1 MNPAIKPIRLLVRT
15 GWRSAIL
22 RPHRTRMVTSKRMK
36 GFSQTRK
43 LLYIASEY
51 AYALGVFA
59 SAVLGVA
66 TGADLDSNWLSNRPI
81 VSRVVEVAQDYA
93 IPAYI
98 IICTVIATSFIYR
111 RKGDPWIW
119 EKLKFILDEYQGKAF
134 IKEAGDPS
142 DHHRITLFKHEKNCL
157 FVKHWSSTKT
167 LKPWGRNPILSNYL
181 VPVLRSGHL
190 SQKSGA
196 KFYVSDNSDDCESVA
211 AQAWSSNQ
219 AIIVDN
225 LPLIN
230 ANQKRSRDI
239 STYATKTYCAK
250 EMVEKYVNDS
260 RPLPRSIAAIPV
272 MVKGEIWGV
281 VVLDSRSPNGVTSES
296 VIHYELTVA
305 LIGQLL
311 EKAK

>member
-1 MNPAIKPIRLLVRT
+1 
-15 GWRSAIL
+15 
-22 RPHRTRMVTSKRMK
+22 MVTSKRMK

-93 IPAYI
+93 IPVYI
-98 IICTVIATSFIYR
+98 IICAVIVTSFLYR

-167 LKPWGRNPILSNYL
+167 LETLGKEPHPFKLPSTSSS
-181 VPVLRSGHL
+181 LRPFIS
-190 SQKSGA
+190 KSEQ
-196 KFYVSDNSDDCESVA
+196 N
-211 AQAWSSNQ
+211 
-219 AIIVDN
+219 
-225 LPLIN
+225 
-230 ANQKRSRDI
+230 
-239 STYATKTYCAK
+239 STYQTTAT
-250 EMVEKYVNDS
+250 
-260 RPLPRSIAAIPV
+260 IARALQP
-272 MVKGEIWGV
+272 KHGQ
-281 VVLDSRSPNGVTSES
+281 VTK
-296 VIHYELTVA
+296 
-305 LIGQLL
+305 Q
-311 EKAK
+311 